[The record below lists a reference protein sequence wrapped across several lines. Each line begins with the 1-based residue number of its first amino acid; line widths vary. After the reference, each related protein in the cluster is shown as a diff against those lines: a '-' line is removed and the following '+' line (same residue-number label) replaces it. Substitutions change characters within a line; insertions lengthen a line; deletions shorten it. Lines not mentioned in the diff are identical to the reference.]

1 MRFGSFAYS
10 ALSQPRIGGLASPL
24 AALRRIDLAPS
35 SGAIAQ
41 PGLEPGSQEY
51 ESRVLP
57 LPYRAM
63 CDIIT
68 AQQYTSRFR
77 EGQPWLF
84 CYGGEIIQGGF
95 LMNT

>member
-1 MRFGSFAYS
+1 MRKTHYPNLKLGWL
-10 ALSQPRIGGLASPL
+10 ALLL
-24 AALRRIDLAPS
+24 AALRRIDLALNT
-35 SGAIAQ
+35 GAIAQ

-57 LPYRAM
+57 LHYRAM

-68 AQQYTSRFR
+68 AQQYTSRFC
-77 EGQPWLF
+77 EEQPWLF
-84 CYGGEIIQGGF
+84 CQGGEIIQGGF